1 MTQVIILFVTH
12 LLLPALL
19 ITGLWRGKFQSRA
32 SWLAALLG
40 SGFFVTYFV
49 LIGRWDWISYYLRV
63 VVLVAFLCAAYV
75 SFRRVFGGDK
85 VPWWRSPGSLA
96 RWSSLVANAFL
107 AVLFA
112 FLCALVVQAL
122 SSGEARPVAL
132 TFPLEGRAYY
142 VAHGG
147 GSPVLN
153 YHNVD
158 QAQRFALDVDKLNLA
173 GTRATGLYPAEPE
186 RYAIFGD
193 EIQAPCAG
201 EVIEAED
208 GNPDSRGANTDRQ
221 NPAGN
226 HVVLRCAEGDVDVE
240 LAHMQEGSVAV
251 ERGDS
256 VEVGD
261 SLGHVGNSGNTSEP
275 HLHVHAVRTGSGTVL
290 EGEGVPI
297 LFDGRFLVRNSLVF

>member
-1 MTQVIILFVTH
+1 MEVVILFVTH

-49 LIGRWDWISYYLRV
+49 LVGRWDWISYYFRV
-63 VVLVAFLCAAYV
+63 VLLVAFLCAAYV
-75 SFRRVFGGDK
+75 SFRRIFGGDK
-85 VPWWRSPGSLA
+85 VPWWRSPGSLGGWA
-96 RWSSLVANAFL
+96 SLVANAFV

-112 FLCALVVQAL
+112 FFCVLAVQAL
-122 SSGEARPVAL
+122 SPVEEQPVAL
-132 TFPLEGRAYY
+132 AFPLEGRGFY
-142 VAHGG
+142 VQHGG
-147 GSPVLN
+147 ASPILN

-173 GTRATGLYPAEPE
+173 GTRATGLYPVEPE
-186 RYAIFGD
+186 RYAIFGN

-221 NPAGN
+221 NPEGN
-226 HVVLRCAEGDVDVE
+226 HVVLRCEAGEVDVI
-240 LAHMQEGSVAV
+240 LAHMQDGSVAV
-251 ERGDS
+251 ERGAT
-256 VEVGD
+256 VEEGEA
-261 SLGHVGNSGNTSEP
+261 LGRVGNSGNTSEP
-275 HLHVHAVRTGSGTVL
+275 HLHVHAVRTGSGTML